1 MARRARKVVEMSIA
15 KGWAGAMDG
24 ADEVGCCRFA
34 RRTIDES
41 GQRSEGESKQAPYSA
56 SKAKR
61 IQVGYL
67 CIANERLSGD
77 GNCFLPQI
85 TAYED

>member
-15 KGWAGAMDG
+15 KGWAGA
-24 ADEVGCCRFA
+24 CCFA

-41 GQRSEGESKQAPYSA
+41 GQRSEAESKQALYSV